1 MPDSDDIK
9 IDKSV
14 KYKVNAGQCDK
25 CGYFKTWDT
34 RIKNPKTK
42 KSMPAHVTEEGHL
55 VNGGECPYWTHVKAT
70 KGKQLKDIRN
80 ILDGEVKL
88 DDIIK
93 AIVHGTDLTRDDV
106 EKKLKESKEKTK
118 GLLTDIGA
126 AIILADSLGI
136 TDYNVPVFVKKQ
148 TKTIETNIDMTIIV
162 DAINNGFAAVVKE
175 IKNLTTEINTLTTVT
190 ETRNARLKQIQ
201 EMIKDK
207 HVIRYDDLLA
217 KCKEPKENKDSKDS
231 KDGKD
236 SKVDKE
242 DKKTKKGK

>member
-55 VNGGECPYWTHVKAT
+55 VNGGECPYWTGVKAV
-70 KGKQLKDIRN
+70 KDKDKQIHEKAAK
-80 ILDGEVKL
+80 EVRDVLGVPSKKE
-88 DDIIK
+88 IE
-93 AIVHGTDLTRDDV
+93 ASRVDLT
-106 EKKLKESKEKTK
+106 
-118 GLLTDIGA
+118 
-126 AIILADSLGI
+126 
-136 TDYNVPVFVKKQ
+136 P
-148 TKTIETNIDMTIIV
+148 IV

-231 KDGKD
+231 KDSKDGKD